1 MRLTDDLKY
10 TDQLLQLT
18 KDFSSKFLSATDKL
32 APHKEI
38 RSLPSVSLPIAGLGG
53 AATLEKFRQHYG
65 DALTAASGPR
75 YWGFVTGGVTPAAL
89 MGDWITSALDMNAS
103 NSGSVA
109 VQLEKD
115 VLHQLRALFGLPDH
129 FLGAF
134 VSGATMANFTGMAI
148 ARQWVGEQQGVNIA
162 ADGISAL
169 KEIKVLAAV
178 PHSSILKSMSM
189 LGIGRNSLV
198 RIPTIPNREAMD
210 LHALEYY
217 LREHPG
223 QPYIIVASAG
233 TVNTVDF
240 DDIAA
245 MVAIKKKYNCW
256 LHVDAAFGG
265 FAACSAEF
273 AHLLQGWE
281 EADSITVDAHKWL
294 NVPYDAAM
302 IFAKH
307 PALQLTVFQNP
318 GAAYLGDPFATFHY
332 SNYIPENS
340 RRLRALP
347 VWFTLQA
354 YGKEGYSYI
363 VENNV
368 RLARKLG
375 TYIASEP
382 VLKLLA
388 PVRLC
393 VVCFTMDVEAEE
405 QASAVDQFLE
415 RINNSGIVYMTRTV
429 YNGQPAIRA
438 ALVNW
443 RTTDKDIEMVWATIQ
458 QLLIHK

>member
-18 KDFSSKFLSATDKL
+18 KEFSSKFLSATDKL

-38 RSLPSVSLPIAGLGG
+38 RSLPSVSLPVAGLGG
-53 AATLEKFRQHYG
+53 VATLEKFRQHYG
-65 DALTAASGPR
+65 DALTAATGPR

-89 MGDWITSALDMNAS
+89 MGDWITSVLDLNGS

-109 VQLEKD
+109 AHIEKD
-115 VLHQLRALFGLPDH
+115 VVEQLRKLFGLPEQ

-134 VSGATMANFTGMAI
+134 VSGATMANFTGLAM
-148 ARQWVGEQQGVNIA
+148 ARQWIGEQQGVNIA
-162 ADGISAL
+162 ADGLSAV
-169 KEIKVLAAV
+169 KDIKVLAAV

-189 LGIGRNSLV
+189 LGIGRNNLV
-198 RIPTIPNREAMD
+198 RIPAIPNRESID

-223 QPYIIVASAG
+223 QSFIIVASAG

-245 MVAIKKKYNCW
+245 LAVLKKKYNCW

-265 FAACSAEF
+265 FAACSEDF

-302 IFAKH
+302 IFARH
-307 PALQLTVFQNP
+307 PALQLSVFQNP
-318 GAAYLGDPFATFHY
+318 GAAYLGDPFASFHY

-354 YGKEGYSYI
+354 YGQEGYRYI
-363 VENNV
+363 VDNNV

-375 TYIASEP
+375 TYIAAEP
-382 VLKLLA
+382 ALKLLA

-393 VVCFTMDVEAEE
+393 VVCFTLDVAAAEQEA
-405 QASAVDQFLE
+405 AVDGLLE
-415 RINNSGIVYMTRTV
+415 RINNSGVVYMTRTV
-429 YNGQPAIRA
+429 YAGQAAIRA

-443 RTTDKDIEMVWATIQ
+443 RTTDKDIEIVWATMQ
-458 QLLIHK
+458 KMLIRK